1 MKKMTMRKLL
11 ENIVVKAAE
20 KNVTN
25 IKLICCDNGE
35 VIEAK
40 HPIDLIV
47 GMSEDGINLLWEVY
61 VVCAK
66 IFDNYMT
73 VVFDPDIEQRNG
85 DPDFDANLW

>member
-35 VIEAK
+35 VIEA
-40 HPIDLIV
+40 
-47 GMSEDGINLLWEVY
+47 
-61 VVCAK
+61 
-66 IFDNYMT
+66 
-73 VVFDPDIEQRNG
+73 
-85 DPDFDANLW
+85 NLW